1 MSGPA
6 IKGGYVY
13 GTGEHDAIL
22 NSVVLTDITAEAYVS
37 GAHLLLGNG
46 KLEDN
51 SVSLVGSSIS
61 GFVTGALQESGQGD
75 EVHNSVEAKNTN
87 VAGYVYGG
95 YILNPTGSGDIRNN
109 EVSLSKTTVEG
120 DGVTGG
126 YHTGIGAVT
135 GNIVTL
141 KNSSE
146 VKGFIIGGHTTGSG
160 SANDNHVTV
169 TDTNVGD
176 YVYGGYVNSLSAAG
190 TASSNTVTVTN
201 SVIKGSGTAGGNYIG
216 IGSAENPPQEDK
228 FSNGSNSNLIQ
239 VITENNKK
247 SEINTYVIG
256 GNVGDVGAD
265 AQKRLYWDT
274 NKNRVE
280 LTNTGGELTVN
291 GYVAGGFNQSAGCAN
306 SSLNEIFVTASPL
319 DSTISAK
326 IDISDYVV
334 GGYIWG
340 SGDGS
345 TNSNT
350 VNIKITNNSSLSVGS
365 YIGGGFSQAS
375 GKTGS
380 SNNEVSIDSENNPIE
395 ISSWVF
401 GGLLGAKLDSH
412 GNVLSSGVGST
423 NDNEVTINNA
433 NVKTYIVG
441 GYNQG
446 YGRVESD
453 GTILKTDASQN
464 KVTLSSVTL
473 QDPIGDPD
481 GFNVVGHF
489 VVGGLI
495 DKGGIGNAEINVVT
509 LSSSS
514 IIAEYVAGGVHLGK
528 GLVQNN
534 WVNLTNTKVVGF
546 VAGGLDWYGEEIS
559 LLSNNHVVING
570 GEITGRV
577 VGARSMS
584 SMSSSAGE
592 RPGANDN
599 SVTISDAK
607 IKKDDDKGYKGH
619 VLGAANQGGGDA
631 LRNEVLVETSEVDG
645 YVGGGYIEGG
655 TGGFTDGNNVTVIN
669 STVGNNIAG
678 GYNQAGGVVKA
689 NINYVTIK
697 IDTSTEGETYT
708 LGGFVSGGI
717 IGKEKL
723 INENDSW
730 GSGSVD
736 SNTVTIDN
744 LSVKNTLLIAGY
756 VAGGYF
762 DGAGEGSASHNKV
775 YIGQT
780 SPSTAQIHIGSYV
793 LGGFVGTNKKKL

>member
-1 MSGPA
+1 MEKDDLISVIVSGPA

-256 GNVGDVGAD
+256 GNVGDVGTD

-380 SNNEVSIDSENNPIE
+380 SNNKVSIDSENNPIE

-401 GGLLGAKLDSH
+401 GGLLGAKLDSR
-412 GNVLSSGVGST
+412 LW
-423 NDNEVTINNA
+423 
-433 NVKTYIVG
+433 
-441 GYNQG
+441 QL
-446 YGRVESD
+446 
-453 GTILKTDASQN
+453 ILA
-464 KVTLSSVTL
+464 
-473 QDPIGDPD
+473 
-481 GFNVVGHF
+481 F
-489 VVGGLI
+489 
-495 DKGGIGNAEINVVT
+495 
-509 LSSSS
+509 S
-514 IIAEYVAGGVHLGK
+514 I
-528 GLVQNN
+528 
-534 WVNLTNTKVVGF
+534 
-546 VAGGLDWYGEEIS
+546 
-559 LLSNNHVVING
+559 
-570 GEITGRV
+570 
-577 VGARSMS
+577 
-584 SMSSSAGE
+584 
-592 RPGANDN
+592 
-599 SVTISDAK
+599 
-607 IKKDDDKGYKGH
+607 
-619 VLGAANQGGGDA
+619 
-631 LRNEVLVETSEVDG
+631 
-645 YVGGGYIEGG
+645 
-655 TGGFTDGNNVTVIN
+655 
-669 STVGNNIAG
+669 
-678 GYNQAGGVVKA
+678 
-689 NINYVTIK
+689 
-697 IDTSTEGETYT
+697 
-708 LGGFVSGGI
+708 
-717 IGKEKL
+717 
-723 INENDSW
+723 
-730 GSGSVD
+730 
-736 SNTVTIDN
+736 
-744 LSVKNTLLIAGY
+744 
-756 VAGGYF
+756 
-762 DGAGEGSASHNKV
+762 
-775 YIGQT
+775 
-780 SPSTAQIHIGSYV
+780 
-793 LGGFVGTNKKKL
+793 